1 MKKGDMKL
9 ATYTRT
15 LMALGVISAGAVVN
29 AEESAV
35 PLLTGVASTTLS
47 GYVDTSAIWL
57 PGPGGAN
64 NLPGRSFDGAD
75 KQNGFN
81 LNVVS
86 LALEKPLDETDWAAG
101 YRVQLLFGPD
111 ANTLGSLSS
120 LGTAS
125 GDFAVKNAYVA
136 LRAPVGS
143 GLTLKVG
150 VWDTIMG
157 YEVFESGNNPNYS
170 RSYGYFIE
178 PIIHTG
184 VLASYDF
191 TEWLSVS
198 AGVADGG
205 GLNSINFRSGVDSVL
220 SYVGSIVLTAPE
232 ECGFASGGK
241 LYLGAM
247 DSGIQGGKD
256 MVNWFA
262 GLTIPTPIEGLSVG
276 AAYDYRANGLFD
288 SSYENA
294 TGLYV
299 VYQATDKCQ
308 LSGRAEYAT
317 GSAGAYGYTGPEA
330 VQLLGLTGTVAC
342 QIWDH
347 TLSRLEVRWDHDLNS
362 RGEFLNGNANNAFSV
377 ALNVIYQF

>member
-1 MKKGDMKL
+1 MKV
-9 ATYTRT
+9 ANYTRS
-15 LMALGVISAGAVVN
+15 LMALGVISAAAVAQ
-29 AEESAV
+29 AEEAAV
-35 PLLTGVASTTLS
+35 PLLTALPATTLS

-57 PGPGGAN
+57 PGLGSAN
-64 NLPGRSFDGAD
+64 ALPGRSFDGAD

-86 LALEKPLDETDWAAG
+86 LALEKALDESDWAAG

-120 LGTAS
+120 LGTAA
-125 GDFAVKNAYVA
+125 GDFAVKNAYVS

-143 GLTLKVG
+143 GLTLKMG

-184 VLASYDF
+184 VLASY
-191 TEWLSVS
+191 TLVEGVTLS

-205 GLNSINFRSGVDSVL
+205 GLNSINARSGIDSVL
-220 SYVGSIVLTAPE
+220 SYVGSVVLTAPE
-232 ECGFASGGK
+232 SWGFLAGTT

-247 DSGIQGGKD
+247 DSGLAGRKD
-256 MVNWFA
+256 MINWFA
-262 GLTIPTPIEGLSVG
+262 GVTAPTPISGLSVG
-276 AAYDYRANGLFD
+276 AAYDYRAHGLRD
-288 SSYENA
+288 GSYENA

-299 VYQATDKCQ
+299 IWEATEKLK
-308 LSGRAEYAT
+308 LSTRAEYAT
-317 GSAGAYGYTGPEA
+317 GSAGAYGYAGTEP
-330 VQLLGLTGTVAC
+330 VQLLGLTGTLAY
-342 QIWDH
+342 QLWAH

-362 RGEFLNGNANNAFSV
+362 RGEFLNGTANNAFSL